1 MQLTG
6 RLDPGTKWLTVCEC
20 DSLAVSTNLSTAKG
34 QFRAKHE
41 SAQYRWK
48 SASRS
53 TAKSQFRAKHESAQ
67 YRWKSAQYR
76 WKSASRST
84 AKSQFRAKHESAQ
97 YRWKSASRSTA
108 NKSEQLI
115 LSMFQY
121 LRTNDQEHFDRCSSG
136 HSQECLVNPSPETL
150 LDVTGRAF
158 HLICTCCMTTCL
170 SILCIRLW
178 NWCPEVNNCCLLRLN
193 WWPL

>member
-41 SAQYRWK
+41 
-48 SASRS
+48 
-53 TAKSQFRAKHESAQ
+53 
-67 YRWKSAQYR
+67 SAQYR

-150 LDVTGRAF
+150 DVTGRAF